1 LNFRGRYEH
10 SLDAKHRL
18 TIPAKYRDVLSKGVV
33 LALAPETSPGA
44 PRSIAIWISEEYD
57 AHVEGALSR
66 LNPISPEAAKLRRLL
81 NNNAHDTELDSAFRV
96 MIPATQIE
104 FAELGKE
111 VVVTG
116 SGNCLEVW
124 DRARYDAYNSAALSE
139 YPELAASI
147 GHSS

>member
-18 TIPAKYRDVLSKGVV
+18 TVPARYREVLSNGVV
-33 LALAPETSPGA
+33 LALSPETAPGA
-44 PRSIAIWISEEYD
+44 PRSIAIWIADDYD
-57 AHVEGALSR
+57 AHVSASLAS

-81 NNNAHDTELDSAFRV
+81 NNNAHDTELDSAYRV
-96 MIPATQIE
+96 MIPTKWLD

-124 DRARYDAYNSAALSE
+124 DRAKYDAYNSAALSE

-147 GHSS
+147 GHSA